1 MSFFLIAF
9 IMAVRVLA
17 APNYIDAAIERAESY
32 SGICLVVDSNC
43 SVGEDHHIRLGD
55 QPSFDLNL
63 TSHLLSCPAAMQANL
78 ADLGFLSQT
87 LNSCTVFQPL
97 LIFASFIYHPPK
109 YRRGFIR

>member
-43 SVGEDHHIRLGD
+43 SVGPPC
-55 QPSFDLNL
+55 QNDLL
-63 TSHLLSCPAAMQANL
+63 HLPQL
-78 ADLGFLSQT
+78 
-87 LNSCTVFQPL
+87 V
-97 LIFASFIYHPPK
+97 
-109 YRRGFIR
+109 